1 MSYRRLVPIVCLLA
15 LLGAAAFYWTQPAPV
30 QYNADIRPIFN
41 NKCIACHG
49 GVKQSG
55 GFSVLFEEEAFQ
67 PAESGELAI
76 VRGKPD
82 ESELIRRVNHADPE
96 ERMPADHD
104 ALSNDEIEKLHD
116 WIEAGA
122 KWETHWAYIKPDRD
136 IEPPNMGNDWVKN
149 GIDGFTLETLRAND
163 LKPAP
168 QVSREKLIRRVTLDL
183 TGLPPTLDAV
193 ASFTTDTNPDA
204 YEKVVDALLASPRF
218 GERWAS
224 MWLDLARYGDSQGYQ
239 KDPRRIIWAYRDWVI
254 TALNNNMP
262 FDQFTIEQ
270 LAGDLLPDPTTDQ
283 ILATA
288 YHRNTMSN
296 DEGGTDDEEFRVTA
310 VLDRVNTTFEVWQ
323 GITMSCV
330 QCHSHPYDPFKHKEY
345 YELYAFFNNT
355 ADADKGHEKPLLRAF
370 SPAHRDELEKLIS
383 WFEKNCAI
391 DVNEAEKDNPATSLV
406 ERYDR
411 IIAISEDPDARCAK
425 AMELPNWQERLAR
438 LKSLAPPKTPVMREL
453 PPDSSR
459 TSQLFDRGNWL
470 VLADTV
476 QPGVP
481 ASLAPMRPA
490 YPSNRLGLAQWLV
503 DADNPLTARVIANRF
518 WEQIFGIGIVETLED
533 FGSQGAQPSHPELLD
548 WLAVEFQFE
557 LDWDIKALLKTIVM
571 SATYQQDSAVSPDL
585 LEKDP
590 ANRLLARGPRY
601 RLGAE
606 QIRDQALA
614 VGGLLSEKM
623 YGPSVMPPQPAGTW
637 QVIRNVMRWEN
648 AKNED
653 RYRRAL
659 YTYWRRSSPY
669 PSMISFDTPSREFC
683 VSRRIRTNTPL
694 QALVVLN
701 DTVYVEA
708 AVGLAQRMQQEA
720 GPTPAEQLHHGLQLA
735 LAYPPSEMQH
745 NTLETFYNNTR
756 AHYDQHPEAI
766 TALVPDTLSQEPAT
780 AALINAANVIL
791 NLDEFLNKP

>member
-1 MSYRRLVPIVCLLA
+1 MFYRRILLPAAILVLA
-15 LLGAAAFYWTQPAPV
+15 GTAAFFWLQPPAV
-30 QYNADIRPIFN
+30 HYNADIRPIFN
-41 NKCIACHG
+41 DKCIACHG

-67 PAESGELAI
+67 PAKSGKLAI
-76 VRGKPD
+76 VRGNPE
-82 ESELIRRVNHADPE
+82 ESELMRRVTHSDPE

-104 ALSNDEIEKLHD
+104 ALSSEEIEKLAT
-116 WIEAGA
+116 WIEDGA
-122 KWETHWAYIKPDRD
+122 AWETHWAYIKPDPA
-136 IEPPNMGNDWVKN
+136 IQPPNMDHAWVN
-149 GIDGFTLETLRAND
+149 NAIDGFTLETMRD
-163 LKPAP
+163 HGFQPAP
-168 QVSREKLIRRVTLDL
+168 QVSREKLIRRVSLDL
-183 TGLPPTLDAV
+183 TGLPPTLDEV
-193 ASFTTDTNPDA
+193 AQFVADSQPNA
-204 YEKVVDALLASPRF
+204 YENVVDRLLTSPRF

-270 LAGDLLPDPTTDQ
+270 LAGDLLPNPTADQ

-323 GITMSCV
+323 GTTMSCV

-355 ADADKGHEKPLLRAF
+355 ADEDKGHEKPLLRAF
-370 SPAHRDELEKLIS
+370 SPAHRDDLETLVV
-383 WFEKNCAI
+383 WFEKNCAV
-391 DVNEAEKDNPATSLV
+391 DVAASEKQQPATTLV

-411 IIAISEDPDARCAK
+411 IIAISEDPDAHCAK
-425 AMELPNWQERLAR
+425 AMTLPNWQKRLAK
-438 LKSLAPPKTPVMREL
+438 LKALAPPNTPVMREL

-459 TSQLFDRGNWL
+459 TTQLFDRGNWL

-481 ASLAPMRPA
+481 ASLPPMRPA
-490 YPSNRLGLAQWLV
+490 FPANRLGLAQWLV
-503 DADNPLTARVIANRF
+503 DADNPLTSRVITNRF

-533 FGSQGAQPSHPELLD
+533 FGSQGAAPSHPELLD
-548 WLAVEFQFE
+548 WLAVHFQSE
-557 LDWDIKALLKTIVM
+557 LNWDVKALLKTIVM
-571 SATYQQDSAVSPDL
+571 SATYQQSAAVSPAL

-637 QVIRNVMRWEN
+637 QVIRNVMRWKN
-648 AKNED
+648 AENED

-708 AVGLAQRMQQEA
+708 AIGLANRMQQEA
-720 GPTPAEQLHHGLQLA
+720 GPAPAQQLQHGLQLA
-735 LAYPPSEMQH
+735 LAYQPTDTQQE
-745 NTLETFYNNTR
+745 TLETFYNNTLS
-756 AHYDQHPEAI
+756 HYREHPESIA
-766 TALVPDTLSQEPAT
+766 ALVPDSLPQQPAT
-780 AALINAANVIL
+780 AALINTANVIL